1 VSPQPIKSPQRKESP
16 QPIESPQRV
25 KSPQRK
31 ESPQPLETLSIII
44 PLAPNETQH
53 KQLLADIQTHS
64 QEQAEIIPC
73 SNQSRAKS
81 LNTGAA
87 EASGKWLWFVHAD
100 SRISADNLQALEQ
113 SLEKYP
119 DSLHHFDLAFD
130 RRFLRGNALGANLR
144 SRLLG
149 LPFGDQ
155 GFCIKK
161 SLFNDLSGYC
171 EDAAYG
177 EDLLFVWQAHQARI
191 KLRRIPSK
199 LVTSG
204 RKYQQQ
210 GWLKLSLL
218 YQWRWILISLPQL
231 LKLIAM
237 RIRALNE

>member
-1 VSPQPIKSPQRKESP
+1 MVGDFAAVSPQRIKSPLPIKS
-16 QPIESPQRV
+16 
-25 KSPQRK
+25 
-31 ESPQPLETLSIII
+31 LSIII

-53 KQLLADIQTHS
+53 KQLLADLMTHN
-64 QEQAEIIPC
+64 QQQAEIIPC

-81 LNTGAA
+81 LNAGAA

-100 SRISADNLQALEQ
+100 SRISADNLRTLEQ

-119 DSLHHFDLAFD
+119 NALHHFDLAFD
-130 RRFLRGNALGANLR
+130 WPFLSGNALGANLR

-161 SLFNDLSGYC
+161 SLFNQLGRYR

-177 EDLLFVWQAHQARI
+177 EDLLFVWQAHQDGI

-199 LVTSG
+199 LLTSG

-218 YQWRWILISLPQL
+218 YQWRWILISFPQL
-231 LKLIAM
+231 PKLIDN
-237 RIRALNE
+237 RIKALYKKRRND

>member
-1 VSPQPIKSPQRKESP
+1 MNPQP
-16 QPIESPQRV
+16 V
-25 KSPQRK
+25 KSPEQ
-31 ESPQPLETLSIII
+31 LSIII
-44 PLAPNETQH
+44 PLAHDETQH
-53 KQLLADIQTHS
+53 KQLLADLQTYS

-87 EASGKWLWFVHAD
+87 EANGEWLWFVHAD
-100 SRISADNLQALEQ
+100 SRISADNIQALEQ

-119 DSLHHFDLAFD
+119 DALHYFDLAFD
-130 RRFLRGNALGANLR
+130 RQFLRGNALGANLR

-161 SLFNDLSGYC
+161 NLFNQLGGYC
-171 EDAAYG
+171 EDTAYG

-191 KLRRIPSK
+191 KLRRIPST
-199 LVTSG
+199 LLTSG

-210 GWLKLSLL
+210 GWLKLSLF
-218 YQWRWILISLPQL
+218 YQWRWMRMSFPQL

-237 RIRALNE
+237 RIRALYE